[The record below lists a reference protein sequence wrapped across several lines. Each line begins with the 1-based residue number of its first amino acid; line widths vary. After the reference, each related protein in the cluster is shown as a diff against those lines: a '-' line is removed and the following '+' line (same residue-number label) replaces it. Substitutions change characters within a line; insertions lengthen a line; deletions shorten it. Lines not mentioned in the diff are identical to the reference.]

1 MILRFGKKKEE
12 MKIKLVGEIS
22 KLDDIF
28 IIYDGWISINIES
41 FCIVISYYINKN
53 WEMCSVV
60 FEIKKVI
67 GSYIVENI
75 KNLLIEIKNI
85 WKLLEFIVVIDN
97 VVNERKVFDLF
108 EWCRFGC
115 YGYSINLIVK
125 NVLVLFELLKV
136 IVIGRK
142 LVIFFY

>member
-1 MILRFGKKKEE
+1 MILRFGKKNEE

-28 IIYDGWISINIES
+28 IIYDGLISRNIES
-41 FCIVISYYINKN
+41 FCILISYYINEN

-75 KNLLIEIKNI
+75 RNLLIKI
-85 WKLLEFIVVIDN
+85 
-97 VVNERKVFDLF
+97 
-108 EWCRFGC
+108 
-115 YGYSINLIVK
+115 
-125 NVLVLFELLKV
+125 
-136 IVIGRK
+136 
-142 LVIFFY
+142 